1 LKTRV
6 CLRIAISLAILA
18 SGCEVD
24 FEPELTPIDW
34 GSGDLPQGPGTLQPQ
49 STLDPTKL
57 NIPETGTREELLYWA
72 DLLGFGRAG
81 RPSID
86 DYFNPYLRKDPITGA
101 ISSGPTPGLL
111 AAANMLY
118 GNSARLRMSAQND
131 RDNPINFWED
141 DPLTTLSGNARLDMA
156 FFMAS
161 SYNRPNLALF
171 LREIRANRSLYWNY
185 EPAWLKAKMDQYP
198 KELVRAQF
206 NLLLRFAADP
216 ELWEW
221 IQEAEPAG
229 PTE

>member
-1 LKTRV
+1 
-6 CLRIAISLAILA
+6 
-18 SGCEVD
+18 
-24 FEPELTPIDW
+24 
-34 GSGDLPQGPGTLQPQ
+34 
-49 STLDPTKL
+49 
-57 NIPETGTREELLYWA
+57 
-72 DLLGFGRAG
+72 
-81 RPSID
+81 
-86 DYFNPYLRKDPITGA
+86 
-101 ISSGPTPGLL
+101 
-111 AAANMLY
+111 MLY
-118 GNSARLRMSAQND
+118 GSGARLRMSAQND

-198 KELVRAQF
+198 KELLRAQF
-206 NLLLRFAADP
+206 GLLLRFAAHP
-216 ELWEW
+216 EPRAW